1 MKKAIYITLQS
12 LWPDINGGKKISL
25 GRVLKLKETYDK
37 IDCLVYNY
45 ADEDTKLF
53 LKFLSDQNI
62 KLQEFKPIKNR
73 LSFYK
78 RVWYYFISLLKCTP
92 EATYHIV
99 KDHSFCNEVK
109 NMVSSLE
116 KVDVYLDSIF
126 LFPLVGYLNNN
137 NCNILFH
144 NVESDFYSE
153 LSKCSPS
160 FIKKVFY
167 MSESIKTKNLEREI
181 LNPLND
187 SKNID
192 LTFLSENDLCAYRHK
207 YENIVTKVNV
217 NHNFIRCT
225 SKLERRVL
233 NESPFIL
240 FPGGM
245 SFPPNNEG
253 VKLFLDA
260 YDAELENKNIKLI
273 ITGSVNEVI
282 RRSFF
287 KYKSVQFSGLLSFED
302 LMDLYASCVLVISP
316 ILSGGGVKIKNIE
329 TISYGVPLVATKFS
343 CVGINVESDLVYV
356 TNNSIDDFC
365 NVLSSV
371 LESRCQLV

>member
-25 GRVLKLKETYDK
+25 GRVLKLQETYDK
-37 IDCLVYNY
+37 VACVVYNY
-45 ADEDTKLF
+45 ANEDTKLLLTF
-53 LKFLSDQNI
+53 LNDQNI
-62 KLQEFKPIKNR
+62 ELQEFTPIKNM
-73 LSFYK
+73 LPLYK
-78 RVWYYFISLLKCTP
+78 RVWHYFISLLNGTS
-92 EATYHIV
+92 EATYYIA
-99 KDHSFCNEVK
+99 KDHFFCNEVN
-109 NMVSSLE
+109 NMVSSLG

-126 LFPLVGYLNNN
+126 LFPLVKYLNNN
-137 NCNILFH
+137 NCNIIFH

-160 FIKKVFY
+160 FIKKIFY
-167 MSESIKTKNLEREI
+167 MSESIKIKKLEREI
-181 LNPLND
+181 FNPLND

-192 LTFLSENDLCAYRHK
+192 LTFLSENDLSTYRQK
-207 YENIVTKVNV
+207 YENIVTKMNV
-217 NHNFIRCT
+217 NHNFIRCAF
-225 SKLERRVL
+225 KLERKVSSEL
-233 NESPFIL
+233 LFIL

-253 VKLFLDA
+253 IKLFLDA
-260 YDAELENKNIKLI
+260 YDAELEKKNIKLI

-282 RRSFF
+282 RKSFF
-287 KYKSVQFSGLLSFED
+287 KYKSVQFSGLLSSED
-302 LMDLYASCVLVISP
+302 LMELYASCLLVISP
-316 ILSGGGVKIKNIE
+316 IFSGGGVKIKNIE

-343 CVGINVESDLVYV
+343 CVGINVDSGLVYV

-371 LESRCQLV
+371 LNQDIN

>member
-1 MKKAIYITLQS
+1 MKQAIYITLQS

-37 IDCLVYNY
+37 VDCVVYNY
-45 ADEDTKLF
+45 ANEDTKLLLTF
-53 LKFLSDQNI
+53 LNDQNI
-62 KLQEFKPIKNR
+62 ELQEFNPIKNILPR
-73 LSFYK
+73 YK
-78 RVWYYFISLLKCTP
+78 RVWHYFLSLLKGTS
-92 EATYHIV
+92 EATYYIA
-99 KDHSFCNEVK
+99 KDHFFCNEVN
-109 NMVSSLE
+109 NMVSSLG

-126 LFPLVGYLNNN
+126 LFPLVKYLNNN

-167 MSESIKTKNLEREI
+167 MSESIKIKKLEREI
-181 LNPLND
+181 FNPLND

-192 LTFLSENDLCAYRHK
+192 LTFLSENDLSTYRQK
-207 YENIVTKVNV
+207 YENIVTKMNV
-217 NHNFIRCT
+217 NHNFIRRAF
-225 SKLERRVL
+225 KLERKVSSEL
-233 NESPFIL
+233 LFIL

-253 VKLFLDA
+253 IKLFLDT
-260 YDAELENKNIKLI
+260 YDAELEKKNIKLI

-282 RRSFF
+282 RKSFF
-287 KYKSVQFSGLLSFED
+287 KYKSVQFSGLLSSED
-302 LMDLYASCVLVISP
+302 LMELYESCLLVISP
-316 ILSGGGVKIKNIE
+316 IFSGGGVKIKNIE

-343 CVGINVESDLVYV
+343 CVGINVDSDLVYV

-371 LESRCQLV
+371 LNQDVN